1 MPAELVLMAAEW
13 RTIVEALVLAAVDT
27 VWTPAELTLMAAE
40 WRTIVEALVLA
51 AVETV

>member
-1 MPAELVLMAAEW
+1 MLAAVETVWTPAEFTLMAAEW

-40 WRTIVEALVLA
+40 
-51 AVETV
+51 